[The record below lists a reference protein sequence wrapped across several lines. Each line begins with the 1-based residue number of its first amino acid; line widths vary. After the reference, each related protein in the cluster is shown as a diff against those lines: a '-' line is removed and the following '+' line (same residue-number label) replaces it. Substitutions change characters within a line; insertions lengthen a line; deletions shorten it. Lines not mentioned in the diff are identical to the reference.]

1 MFATLLIFDEK
12 LFHLINQDWT
22 NSAFDWFFPNITDL
36 HRDPRMLFVLIPI
49 LAIWIWKRRALA
61 LKSIFAIGLTILLC
75 DTVAYRGIKSLVQRP
90 RPPDAG
96 ISLVL
101 RTTRYSGFSF
111 PSNHA
116 ANMFGAAT
124 ILSFVVPGAGVIT
137 FPIAALIA
145 YSRVYVGVH
154 FPIDVIAG
162 AALGWLMAY
171 LVWRLLRGWIYLSRK
186 KNSPFDPSLQ
196 NSDEVNHPN
205 ETGAKMTDS
214 SQPQSTPLISTK
226 SPHSAIPT
234 STAAPTHLSHHSP
247 LMAGPTTPKKVL
259 VTGATGFLGNWLVKR
274 LVLDGHHVRI
284 LKRASTPLEEIES
297 LAIEVAIGDVTQL
310 ESVEK
315 ASVGIDTVFHLAG
328 LIAYS
333 RAQRDAMDKVNI
345 GGTANVIQACEKN
358 RVRRLIYLSSVV
370 AIGASFDGKPMNEDS
385 DYNVAHLNLG
395 YFETKH
401 LAEALV
407 KHAVEAGKIDAVM
420 INPSTIYGPGDSK
433 KGSRGVQLKVAR
445 GKFPFYPSGG
455 VNIVSVDD
463 VVDCIVAAWER
474 GRKGERYI
482 VSGENL
488 LIHEAFDLIAK
499 AAGVKAPALPLPNA
513 LIHLIGKIGD
523 TLEKFGKKGS
533 LTSENAWT
541 STLYHWFDSSKAQ
554 REFGF
559 KPKPAAFA
567 IEQSVKWSREHGLL
581 S

>member
-1 MFATLLIFDEK
+1 
-12 LFHLINQDWT
+12 
-22 NSAFDWFFPNITDL
+22 
-36 HRDPRMLFVLIPI
+36 
-49 LAIWIWKRRALA
+49 
-61 LKSIFAIGLTILLC
+61 
-75 DTVAYRGIKSLVQRP
+75 
-90 RPPDAG
+90 
-96 ISLVL
+96 
-101 RTTRYSGFSF
+101 
-111 PSNHA
+111 
-116 ANMFGAAT
+116 
-124 ILSFVVPGAGVIT
+124 
-137 FPIAALIA
+137 
-145 YSRVYVGVH
+145 
-154 FPIDVIAG
+154 
-162 AALGWLMAY
+162 
-171 LVWRLLRGWIYLSRK
+171 
-186 KNSPFDPSLQ
+186 
-196 NSDEVNHPN
+196 
-205 ETGAKMTDS
+205 MTH
-214 SQPQSTPLISTK
+214 T
-226 SPHSAIPT
+226 
-234 STAAPTHLSHHSP
+234 PTHLSPLSSPHLSPPSP
-247 LMAGPTTPKKVL
+247 LLAGPRTIKKVL

-274 LVLDGHHVRI
+274 LVHDGHHVRI
-284 LKRASTPLEEIES
+284 LKRASTPLEELEALS
-297 LAIEVAIGDVTQL
+297 IEVATGDVTHL

-315 ASVGIDTVFHLAG
+315 ACVGVDTVFHLAG

-345 GGTANVIQACEKN
+345 GGTANVLQACEKN
-358 RVRRLIYLSSVV
+358 QVRRLIYLSSVV

-407 KHAVEAGKIDAVM
+407 KHAVDHGKIDAVM

-445 GKFPFYPSGG
+445 GQFPFYPSGG

-463 VVDCIVAAWER
+463 VVDCIIAAWER

-499 AAGVKAPALPLPNA
+499 ASGVKAPTFPLPNA

-523 TLEKFGKKGS
+523 TMEKFGKKGP

-559 KPKPAAFA
+559 KPKPASYA
-567 IEQSVKWSREHGLL
+567 IEQSVNWSRENGLL